1 MPWDLV
7 AAGYAAE
14 APNVMLPFSKHAIGL
29 ARPATTARVLD
40 VAAGSGLLSF
50 EVAPRVTRVDAVDF
64 SDRMLAEF
72 ERRRELTGVGNVFA
86 QKADG
91 QELPFEDNSFD
102 AAFSM
107 FGLMFFPDRPRGF
120 RELYRVLRP
129 GCPAVVSSWAPV
141 DQSPLMQLMF
151 GALRAADPERA
162 APKPNLLN
170 LENPELF
177 REEMVQ
183 AGFTDVRI
191 EPFTYAVP
199 IESPEAYWDAT
210 IRASAPLVLLKER
223 LGPDEWARQERL
235 AKDYVASVVSGPC
248 ALETTAYLG
257 VGTKSRS

>member
-1 MPWDLV
+1 M
-7 AAGYAAE
+7 
-14 APNVMLPFSKHAIGL
+14 MLPFSKRALDL
-29 ARPATTARVLD
+29 AQPSTNARVLD
-40 VAAGSGLLSF
+40 IAAGSGLLSF
-50 EVAPRVTRVDAVDF
+50 EVAPRVARVDAVDF
-64 SDRMLAEF
+64 SDKMLAEF
-72 ERRRELTGVGNVFA
+72 ERRRELTDVRNVFA

-91 QELPFEDNSFD
+91 QQLPFEDNSFD
-102 AAFSM
+102 AGFSM
-107 FGLMFFPDRPRGF
+107 FGLMFFPDRLRGF
-120 RELYRVLRP
+120 RELCRVLRP

-170 LENPELF
+170 LENPDLF
-177 REEMVQ
+177 RDEMLE
-183 AGFTDVRI
+183 AGFRDVCV

-199 IESPEAYWDAT
+199 IESAEAYWDAT

-235 AKDYVASVVSGPC
+235 AKDYVASVVRGPC

-257 VGTKSRS
+257 FGIKSRS